1 MIGSTG
7 AAVLIMWSPPCMAA
21 SDVPPAR
28 IDLSLAPDQRK
39 YDAADP
45 QLRAAANLLQ
55 QALNAETVQ
64 QEEALWT
71 ELIDTYRN
79 VKADW
84 VPDIVGR
91 CGVLR
96 KPPVQQTL
104 RRPVRVPGKFMLW
117 ASAGRWATVAMR

>member
-1 MIGSTG
+1 LMGSPD
-7 AAVLIMWSPPCMAA
+7 VLAA

-91 CGVLR
+91 CGGLR
-96 KPPVQQTL
+96 RASVQQTV
-104 RRPVRVPGKFMLW
+104 RRPVRVP
-117 ASAGRWATVAMR
+117 

>member
-1 MIGSTG
+1 MR
-7 AAVLIMWSPPCMAA
+7 SPDATAA

-28 IDLSLAPDQRK
+28 INLSLAPDQRS
-39 YDAADP
+39 YDPADP

-55 QALNAETVQ
+55 KALNADTVQ

-71 ELIDTYRN
+71 ELIDTYRD

-91 CGVLR
+91 CSVLIMHQHAADMEYDR
-96 KPPVQQTL
+96 YKITNL
-104 RRPVRVPGKFMLW
+104 Y
-117 ASAGRWATVAMR
+117 SIAGLWATVAMRSLGRASCRRH

>member
-1 MIGSTG
+1 MRSQD
-7 AAVLIMWSPPCMAA
+7 AMAA
-21 SDVPPAR
+21 SDDVPPAR

-55 QALNAETVQ
+55 QALNAETVR

-71 ELIDTYRN
+71 ELIDTYRD

-91 CGVLR
+91 CGVLSE
-96 KPPVQQTL
+96 PSVQQIV
-104 RRPVRVPGKFMLW
+104 RRSGEVL
-117 ASAGRWATVAMR
+117 S